1 MLREAMFMI
10 GILYNSESCHG
21 MTLKHI
27 KEFAMIEK
35 NLLRFL
41 LSAPASESGAKPKN
55 FVISNQRVN
64 YIKVIHMRE
73 DHKLLKR
80 VFKAQKKNP
89 LKGDWTELVKIDM
102 QNCDINEE
110 YFKTFCNV

>member
-1 MLREAMFMI
+1 
-10 GILYNSESCHG
+10 
-21 MTLKHI
+21 
-27 KEFAMIEK
+27 
-35 NLLRFL
+35 
-41 LSAPASESGAKPKN
+41 
-55 FVISNQRVN
+55 
-64 YIKVIHMRE
+64 MRE